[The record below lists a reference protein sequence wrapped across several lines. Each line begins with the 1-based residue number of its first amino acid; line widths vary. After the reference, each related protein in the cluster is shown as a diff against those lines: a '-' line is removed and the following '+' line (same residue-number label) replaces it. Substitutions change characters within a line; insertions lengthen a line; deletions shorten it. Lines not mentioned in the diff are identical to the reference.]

1 MTEADPPQTVLVVS
15 SPTSATGSIWR
26 ACRAIGDGRYQPLVA
41 TETFYREGRM
51 PELREWSPPAL
62 GHLVL
67 FNAPAL
73 LNPSL
78 DLSRY
83 RFVVN
88 TRDPRD
94 LACNQFHW
102 KLVHPSPADGPGDLE
117 RRAEAARATGIDDF
131 VLKANNKPTYCALR
145 DLTLRAP
152 RSNWMF
158 LGYAA
163 WCLQFDGAADRLA
176 AFLGV
181 DLATLPP
188 KRRAALA
195 KERTPDIAA
204 NPNWIGRKWA
214 GADTAPG
221 RHRHELRAETIATLT
236 RLHAG
241 ELRWL
246 AEIDD
251 PRMAELYQ

>member
-1 MTEADPPQTVLVVS
+1 VAEPGQTVLIVS
-15 SPTSATGSIWR
+15 GATSATGSIWR
-26 ACRAIGDGRYQPLVA
+26 ACQALCHGRLEPLKA
-41 TETFYREGRM
+41 GSRFYREGRM
-51 PELREWSPPAL
+51 ADLRAWIPPEH
-62 GHLVL
+62 GHVIL
-67 FNAPAL
+67 FNAPQH

-88 TRDPRD
+88 ARDPRD

-117 RRAEAARATGIDDF
+117 KRAEAARRIGIDAF
-131 VLKANNKPTYCALR
+131 ALKANNTPTYRALR
-145 DLTLRAP
+145 DLTDRAP
-152 RSNWMF
+152 RGSWMF
-158 LGYAA
+158 LGYAM
-163 WCLQFDGAADRLA
+163 WCLAFDEAVARLA

-181 DLATLPP
+181 DLAALPP
-188 KRRAALA
+188 AQRDAVA

-204 NPNWIGRKWA
+204 NPRWIGRKWE

-221 RHRHELRAETIATLT
+221 RHRHELRPETTAALAAKYAE
-236 RLHAG
+236 

-246 AEIDD
+246 AGIDD
-251 PRMAELYQ
+251 PRMAELYR